1 MITLLRTLTKKSYL
15 KFGRYYDMR
24 VGDLLT
30 SQQHRILRFYYF
42 NCDKITFVDEILDEI
57 NIPKDFR
64 IEKPGK
70 NPELNFQLNEIHN
83 STMPY
88 KSKIHFEKKKK
99 YSNIAEHR
107 KIKHREARSKG
118 GLRDANQGKRNF

>member
-30 SQQHRILRFYYF
+30 RQQHRILRFYYF
-42 NCDKITFVDEILDEI
+42 NCDKINFIDEILNEI
-57 NIPKDFR
+57 NIPEDFR

-70 NPELNFQLNEIHN
+70 NPELNFELNEIHN
-83 STMPY
+83 SNMSY
-88 KSKIHFEKKKK
+88 KAKRHFEKVKK
-99 YSNIAEHR
+99 YSNLAEHR
-107 KIKHREARSKG
+107 KIKHKEARSKS